1 MEALYLDQHCH
12 REPFV
17 NVESN
22 YNKGFPGGSVVKNTS
37 ANEGNVGWSLGQE
50 VALEKG
56 MATTP
61 VFLPENFHGQRISEG
76 YSPWGRKELDMT
88 EQLSKILQ

>member
-1 MEALYLDQHCH
+1 MSTADSLCCTAETNTTL
-12 REPFV
+12 
-17 NVESN
+17 ESN

-50 VALEKG
+50 VALEKE